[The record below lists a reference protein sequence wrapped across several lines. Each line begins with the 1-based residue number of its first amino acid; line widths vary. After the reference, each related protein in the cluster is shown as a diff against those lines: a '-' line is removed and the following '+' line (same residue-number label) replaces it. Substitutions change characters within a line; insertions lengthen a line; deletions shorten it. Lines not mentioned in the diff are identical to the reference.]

1 MSRSRGPLALR
12 ASVAAYRLG
21 LTLYPSEFRARFAG
35 DLVEAFTD
43 DIEVRYA
50 LRGLRGL
57 LLQLPGAARDLLTQ
71 SLRER
76 LEASG
81 IKRPTGSSNHPRP
94 KSPPRSV
101 TQMFNGI
108 LQDLRFAFR
117 MLTRAPAF
125 ALVVVATL
133 AIGIGAT
140 TAVFTTVN
148 AIAFRPL
155 PFPSP
160 EELVFIWYTEAG
172 RPHGRNAVGAAN
184 VADWEAMSESFT
196 AIGMF
201 RPWRATLASV
211 DIPQSLLG
219 ARVSHDYTLVLG
231 IQALYGRPF
240 GPEDDAVGAPNR
252 VMLSYETWQ
261 QQFGGTRDLLG
272 RHIRLNGE
280 EWEVIGILDPG
291 FSMPRRARTDVISA
305 LRVDLSLTNR
315 GSRNLNAMA
324 RLRPGVSLEAARADM
339 RRIDESLETEYPETN
354 LSMRAWVRGLHEDT
368 ISDVSVSLYALFAAV
383 GFVLLVAL
391 ANVAS
396 LLVARTTA
404 REEELAIR
412 AALGAGRARIIRQL
426 LSESLLLAALGG
438 VGGLFLAYWGSQAL
452 LAVAPSSIPR
462 LSEVS
467 VDYAALAFA
476 SVVTIASG
484 LFFGS
489 IPALRKRSSA
499 ASLRGGRGT
508 TRLGAERLRRLLV
521 TGQVAVALVLLIGA
535 GLLINSF
542 TRLLNEDPGMQ
553 PDGILAARLALGS
566 EYDGSEEHQAFFVDL
581 LERIEARPEIDE
593 AGAVFL
599 MPFAGGSV
607 SGSFGIPGRPEPA
620 PGEEPNSYVQVI
632 SNNYFDLLRTPIL
645 RGRNFDQR
653 DDWTGSRVAIINET
667 AARMHWPDQNPIGKT
682 LRLHITLDDQGPD
695 LERTIIGVVADAR
708 QWALDRDIEP
718 FIYAPFRQYPVGS
731 MYLMLRPQGTPADFA
746 PTLRSMVK
754 EADPELALYR
764 MGVMSDFLGRTMER
778 QRFSMLLLTGFAA
791 IALILGCIGI
801 YGLIAFNVAR
811 RTREIGLRMALGA
824 SSESVLVLV
833 LRETSRMAG
842 IGIVVGILVSLALT
856 RFIASMLHEVSATD
870 TTTIA
875 TMTLLLAGFALVAG
889 LIPARRAAQ
898 VDPAIALRSD

>member
-1 MSRSRGPLALR
+1 VSTTSAPVALR
-12 ASVAAYRLG
+12 ATVAAYRLG
-21 LTLYPSEFRARFAG
+21 LTIYPREFRTRFAS
-35 DLVEAFTD
+35 DLVEAFSD
-43 DIEVRYA
+43 DMEARYA
-50 LRGLRGL
+50 LGGLRGL
-57 LLQLPGAARDLLTQ
+57 LLKLPGATRDLVTE

-81 IKRPTGSSNHPRP
+81 LKTPTGSSSHHRP
-94 KSPPRSV
+94 QSPPRSV
-101 TQMFNGI
+101 TQMFNSV
-108 LQDLRFAFR
+108 LQDLRFAGR

-125 ALVVVATL
+125 TLVVVATL

-160 EELVFIWYTEAG
+160 EELVFIWYTEVG
-172 RPHGRNAVGAAN
+172 QTQSRSSVGAVN
-184 VADWEAMSESFT
+184 VADWQAMNESFT

-201 RPWRATLASV
+201 RSWRATLAGV

-219 ARVSHDYTLVLG
+219 ARVSHEYASVLG
-231 IQALYGRPF
+231 IQALYGRPL
-240 GPEDDAVGAPNR
+240 GPEDDVVGAPNR
-252 VMLSYETWQ
+252 VMLSYATWQ
-261 QQFGGTRDLLG
+261 QQFAGSREILG
-272 RHIRLNGE
+272 RHVRLNGA
-280 EWEVIGILDPG
+280 EWEVIGILEPG
-291 FSMPRRARTDVISA
+291 FSMPRRAQTDVISA
-305 LRVDLSLTNR
+305 LRMDLTQTNR
-315 GSRNLNAMA
+315 GSYNLNALA
-324 RLRPGVSLEAARADM
+324 RLRPDVSLDAARADL
-339 RRIDESLETEYPETN
+339 RRIDESLEAEYPDTN
-354 LSMRAWVRGLHEDT
+354 LGMRAWVRSLHEDT
-368 ISDVSVSLYALFAAV
+368 ISDVSVSLYALLAAV
-383 GFVLLVAL
+383 GLVLLVAV

-404 REEELAIR
+404 REEELAVR
-412 AALGAGRARIIRQL
+412 AALGAGRARIVRQL

-438 VGGLFLAYWGSQAL
+438 AGGLLLAYWGSRSL
-452 LAVAPSSIPR
+452 LAVAPASIPR

-467 VDYAALAFA
+467 VDYGALAFA
-476 SVVTIASG
+476 SVVTLVSG

-489 IPALRKRSSA
+489 VPALRKRSSA
-499 ASLRGGRGT
+499 ASLRGARGT
-508 TRLGAERLRRLLV
+508 TGRGVERMRRLLV

-535 GLLINSF
+535 GLLVNSF
-542 TRLLNEDPGMQ
+542 TRLLNEDPGMR
-553 PDGILAARLALGS
+553 PEGILAARLALGS
-566 EYDGSEEHQAFFVDL
+566 EYAGSESHQAFFTDL

-607 SGSFGIPGRPEPA
+607 SGSFGIPARPEPE
-620 PGEEPNSYVQVI
+620 PGQDPTSYLQVV
-632 SNNYFDLLRTPIL
+632 SSNYFDLLQTPIL
-645 RGRNFDQR
+645 QGRNFDAS

-667 AARMHWPDQNPIGKT
+667 AARLHWPGQDPIGET
-682 LRLHITLDDQGPD
+682 LQLHITLDGQDGD
-695 LERTIIGVVADAR
+695 LERTIVGVVADAR

-718 FIYAPFRQYPVGS
+718 FIYAPFRQFPVAS
-731 MYLMLRPQGTPADFA
+731 MYIMVRPQGVPTEFA
-746 PTLRSMVK
+746 PTLRQMVK

-764 MGVMSDFLGRTMER
+764 IGEMSEFLGRTMER

-791 IALILGCIGI
+791 IALVLGCIGI

-824 SSESVLVLV
+824 SSESVLMLV

-842 IGIVVGILVSLALT
+842 IGIAVGILASLALT
-856 RFIASMLHEVSATD
+856 RYIASMLHEVSATD
-870 TTTIA
+870 TATIA

-889 LIPARRAAQ
+889 LIPARRAAR